1 MTATADP
8 PRTTIITRRG
18 MHGSPGARRALAAD
32 SALAGDSGAAILT
45 VLSEGA
51 R

>member
-1 MTATADP
+1 MTATAGP
-8 PRTTIITRRG
+8 PRTTIIARRV
-18 MHGSPGARRALAAD
+18 MHGSPGVRPALAWT
-32 SALAGDSGAAILT
+32 SALGGDMGAAILA

>member
-8 PRTTIITRRG
+8 PRTTSITRRG
-18 MHGSPGARRALAAD
+18 MHGSPGVRGALAWA
-32 SALAGDSGAAILT
+32 SALGGDVGAAILT